1 MKNIDLEERLLE
13 FGYEGSVILRNYDYE
28 TAIIGVDTEG
38 RVVYSFE
45 KMVKYLIDNEKM
57 TEEEAIEWIEYNTI
71 RALPYMGN
79 KAPIIVKEL
88 PE

>member
-13 FGYEGSVILRNYDYE
+13 FGY
-28 TAIIGVDTEG
+28 
-38 RVVYSFE
+38 
-45 KMVKYLIDNEKM
+45 
-57 TEEEAIEWIEYNTI
+57 EEAIEWIEYNTI

>member
-1 MKNIDLEERLLE
+1 M
-13 FGYEGSVILRNYDYE
+13 
-28 TAIIGVDTEG
+28 ATEG

-71 RALPYMGN
+71 RALPYMGG

>member
-1 MKNIDLEERLLE
+1 MANIDLEERLLE
-13 FGYEGSVILRNYDYE
+13 SGYEGAVILRNYDYDYE
-28 TAIIGVDTEG
+28 TAVIGVNTEG

-71 RALPYMGN
+71 RALPYMG
-79 KAPIIVKEL
+79 ATRL
-88 PE
+88 RS

>member
-71 RALPYMGN
+71 RALPYMGD

-88 PE
+88 SE

>member
-1 MKNIDLEERLLE
+1 ME

-28 TAIIGVDTEG
+28 TAVIGVDTEG

-57 TEEEAIEWIEYNTI
+57 TEEEAIERIEYNTI

-88 PE
+88 PK

>member
-1 MKNIDLEERLLE
+1 MANIDLEERLLE

-45 KMVKYLIDNEKM
+45 KMVKTLPLEK
-57 TEEEAIEWIEYNTI
+57 IGFKI
-71 RALPYMGN
+71 R
-79 KAPIIVKEL
+79 
-88 PE
+88 

>member
-13 FGYEGSVILRNYDYE
+13 FGYEGAVILRNHDYE
-28 TAIIGVDTEG
+28 TAVIGVDTEG

-71 RALPYMGN
+71 RALPYMGG

>member
-1 MKNIDLEERLLE
+1 MKVLLFFE
-13 FGYEGSVILRNYDYE
+13 ITTMKRRSSEL
-28 TAIIGVDTEG
+28 ATEG

-71 RALPYMGN
+71 RALPYMGD